1 MNTSLRAHHQSL
13 GGAVFRRAAFPG
25 IPALWVAIA
34 LIGFLGVANRLPA
47 APAAEQSQTPELI
60 SRTGGGA
67 SSEVWSSPEELAA
80 AAKAGNPRAMF
91 RYGEALVLGD
101 QVAKD
106 EALGISFLRQAANLG
121 EPSAA
126 FRLGKL
132 MDDGAGVPKDSPR
145 ALAYYKAAAAGR
157 VAEAFY
163 NLGAAHASGRGV
175 KRDYVE
181 ALAWLILARQ
191 AGIQNPGEAQVRAR
205 IQAAKRPD
213 WLKRGE
219 TRVAEL
225 ERELAGHSVKEWVDI
240 AEGRPIPPAFTAPVT
255 PAPVSLSPSAPVAAP
270 GVLPAPPVIAPP
282 SAFSLPAPELT
293 PTVRPS
299 KP

>member
-1 MNTSLRAHHQSL
+1 MNTSLRADHGSR
-13 GGAVFRRAAFPG
+13 GERVFRRAAFSG
-25 IPALWVAIA
+25 LAAQRVAVAL
-34 LIGFLGVANRLPA
+34 LGFFGAANSLPA
-47 APAAEQSQTPELI
+47 AAENQAPELI
-60 SRTGGGA
+60 SRTGGGGA
-67 SSEVWSSPEELAA
+67 SDVWSSPEELAS

-101 QVAKD
+101 QIAKD
-106 EALGISFLRQAANLG
+106 EAMGIGFLRQAANLG

-132 MDDGAGVPKDSPR
+132 LDDGVGMPKDSSR
-145 ALAYYKAAAAGR
+145 ARAYYKAAAAGR

-163 NLGAAHASGRGV
+163 NLGAAYASGRGV
-175 KRDYVE
+175 KRDYAE

-225 ERELAGHSVKEWVDI
+225 ERELASHSVKEWVDI
-240 AEGRPIPPAFTAPVT
+240 AEGRPLAPAPAAPAT
-255 PAPVSLSPSAPVAAP
+255 PAPVNLPPPAPVAAP
-270 GVLPAPPVIAPP
+270 SVLPVAPVIAPP
-282 SAFSLPAPELT
+282 PTFSLPTPELT
-293 PTVRPS
+293 PTVRPP